1 MYHFIL
7 AAKVTKEEIRVG
19 AGPIKGLRQSLSDE
33 TIAKMR
39 EAFARSIK
47 ENGPYINKAVVVA
60 AKASG
65 ASKGSVQKYC
75 KDLKPEWVRG
85 TRKGDRLA
93 KTKRQWD
100 TKRRNGAK
108 ALMKEARKEKEKLGQ
123 INSDL
128 MATNAKEAATAHKM
142 RNRVVEVCEELGHD
156 PIRELVLRAKKN
168 TGPGIKASEI
178 ISINKYLVDKLV
190 PNVKSI
196 DIQQNT
202 KLSVSVTVKKFGASD
217 TKAIDIE
224 AMRKAAT
231 AGMPSDEEYAGFFEN
246 KDDDE

>member
-1 MYHFIL
+1 M
-7 AAKVTKEEIRVG
+7 TKEEIRTG
-19 AGPIKGLRQSLSDE
+19 AGPIKGLRAPLSEE
-33 TIAKMR
+33 TISKMR
-39 EAFARSIK
+39 KEFARYIK
-47 ENGPYINKAVVVA
+47 EEGPYINKAVVA
-60 AKASG
+60 AARVSG
-65 ASKGSVQKYC
+65 AGKGSVQKYC

-85 TRKGDRLA
+85 VRKGDRIA
-93 KTKRQWD
+93 KGKRQWD
-100 TKRRNGAK
+100 TRRRNGAK
-108 ALMKEARKEKEKLGQ
+108 ALMKEAQKEKEKLGQ

-128 MATNAKEAATAHKM
+128 ARTNAKEAATAHKM

-168 TGPGIKASEI
+168 TGPGIRASEI

-202 KLSVSVTVKKFGASD
+202 KLSVSVTVKKFGAGD
-217 TKAIDIE
+217 TKTIDVE

-231 AGMPSDEEYAGFFEN
+231 ADMPSDEEYAEFFEN
-246 KDDDE
+246 KDDAD